1 MGDARDKVARQV
13 RLARMSFEQGL
24 IQIYSGDGDRATTAA
39 LGQALRAAGQG
50 FTIYIV
56 RFTNGEVQDGALR
69 TVAQHPSV
77 TLKQLARRSF
87 IDQNESDPMEMG
99 RAREA
104 LDQAIRVVTSGDYDL
119 VILDQVDLAL
129 ARNLIELED
138 LLQLLRDKPP
148 GVELILTGRCVH
160 PVLIA
165 LADLVTEM
173 RTARPS

>member
-1 MGDARDKVARQV
+1 M
-13 RLARMSFEQGL
+13 
-24 IQIYSGDGDRATTAA
+24 
-39 LGQALRAAGQG
+39 
-50 FTIYIV
+50 
-56 RFTNGEVQDGALR
+56 
-69 TVAQHPSV
+69 AQHPSV
-77 TLKQLARRSF
+77 TLKQLARRTF